1 MKFQHEKPSGCGVED
16 NASTDTNQ
24 LINDKTV
31 SRLISMSC
39 SWIRRERM
47 RRRRGEFH
55 VFTVTPVTIGNS
67 PRYRFVDV
75 AAWMSSLVEGGA
87 S

>member
-1 MKFQHEKPSGCGVED
+1 MNDLYKDAPGCGVKET
-16 NASTDTNQ
+16 ASTNQ

-31 SRLISMSC
+31 SKMISMSC

-47 RRRRGEFH
+47 RQRRGEFH

-67 PRYRFVDV
+67 PRYRFADV
-75 AAWMSSLVEGGA
+75 VAWMASLAEGGA